1 MIYNF
6 FSFLFQ
12 LHLKVRHDSELAHH
26 TLNCLIQLSSLNGSV
41 MTKKEARVEYL
52 ANYVTNFLGMLDSL
66 RATGSIQAMEA
77 LGCSNIIRKIMLF
90 FPPSILINLQQPLL
104 EAYLKQ
110 ITQLTCHFMKA
121 ATHQDTVRG

>member
-1 MIYNF
+1 
-6 FSFLFQ
+6 
-12 LHLKVRHDSELAHH
+12 
-26 TLNCLIQLSSLNGSV
+26 
-41 MTKKEARVEYL
+41 MTKKENRIEYL

-66 RATGSIQAMEA
+66 RTAGSIQPMEA

-121 ATHQDTVRG
+121 ATQKDAVRGY